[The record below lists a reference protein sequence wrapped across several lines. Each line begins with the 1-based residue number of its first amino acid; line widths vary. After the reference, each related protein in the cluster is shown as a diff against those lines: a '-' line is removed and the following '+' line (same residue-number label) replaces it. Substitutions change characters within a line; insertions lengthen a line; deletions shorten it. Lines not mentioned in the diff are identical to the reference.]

1 MVYIKINLAYH
12 SITLHCTP
20 LFLYE
25 ILNANNFFIG
35 EIYLNI
41 NKKCKNA
48 FLHLSVN
55 DDDDDCLQIIED
67 NLFLSISSDTYSLFQ
82 YSSDCIKKYGLPF
95 STELNDLTLLPKNKT
110 LSFIISV
117 AD

>member
-20 LFLYE
+20 LFLDE
-25 ILNANNFFIG
+25 ILNSNNSFIG
-35 EIYLNI
+35 EIYLNM

-67 NLFLSISSDTYSLFQ
+67 NLFLSISSDIYSLFQ
-82 YSSDCIKKYGLPF
+82 YSSDYIKKYGLPF
-95 STELNDLTLLPKNKT
+95 STELSDLTLLPKNKT